1 MPEEIARKVRS
12 LIQLDVDAI
21 HAYQQAIDKITVPLI
36 KEQLRRY
43 KDDHERH
50 VRELSERLSAL
61 GEEPPRPSPD
71 LKGYLIEGFTAL
83 RSMTGTEG
91 ALKAMKTNEQL
102 TNRRY
107 DEARHMAAPAE
118 LHALLEANYED
129 ERRHLAY
136 FEQALGDRLWEA

>member
-1 MPEEIARKVRS
+1 MAEEMVKKIKS
-12 LIQLDVDAI
+12 LIQLDVDAV
-21 HAYQQAIDKITVPLI
+21 HAYQQAIEKIEVPLI
-36 KEQLRRY
+36 REQLTRF
-43 KDDHERH
+43 KEDHERH
-50 VRELSERLSAL
+50 VRELSERLTAM
-61 GEEPPRPSPD
+61 GEEPPRPAPD

-91 ALKAMKTNEQL
+91 ALKAMRTNEQL

-107 DEARHMAAPAE
+107 EEARRMNAPAD

-136 FEQALGDRLWEA
+136 VEQALRDRLWEK